1 MSFSLLAA
9 NLIWPQSRTFELVKI
24 LIYKETYSKSFR
36 VKTSSAHDT
45 YIEFILTFLRFDEI
59 FVCRLN
65 VLKTIEVTST
75 CDNKKVD

>member
-9 NLIWPQSRTFELVKI
+9 NLIWPQSREFELVKI
-24 LIYKETYSKSFR
+24 LIFKETYLKSIR
-36 VKTSSAHDT
+36 VKISSAHDT

-65 VLKTIEVTST
+65 VLTTRKLI
-75 CDNKKVD
+75 K